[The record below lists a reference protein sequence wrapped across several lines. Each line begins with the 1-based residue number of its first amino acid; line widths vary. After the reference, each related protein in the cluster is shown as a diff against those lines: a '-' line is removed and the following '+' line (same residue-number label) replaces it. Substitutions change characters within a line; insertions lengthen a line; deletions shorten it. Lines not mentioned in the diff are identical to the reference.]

1 MKPRGGVVSKA
12 AGGRAMRTS
21 ADSPQLV
28 LGLLVSVLPV
38 QPALLSG
45 EFLVATENLLR
56 SALAKAWTVRP

>member
-1 MKPRGGVVSKA
+1 MSKA

-21 ADSPQLV
+21 TDPPQLV
-28 LGLLVSVLPV
+28 LGFPVPVLPV
-38 QPALLSG
+38 QPVLLSG